1 MRVMPPT
8 RTTSSISAAFRPASA
23 RAFLHGS
30 MVRATRSSTRASSL
44 ARDSL
49 MLRCSGPDWFM
60 VMNGRLTSYWV
71 VEDSSFLAFSASS
84 FRRCRAS
91 LSCRRS
97 TPCSF
102 LNSSA
107 R

>member
-1 MRVMPPT
+1 ME
-8 RTTSSISAAFRPASA
+8 
-23 RAFLHGS
+23 
-30 MVRATRSSTRASSL
+30 
-44 ARDSL
+44 
-49 MLRCSGPDWFM
+49 
-60 VMNGRLTSYWV
+60 MNGRFTSYCAV
-71 VEDSSFLAFSASS
+71 VESSFLAFSASS

-91 LSCRRS
+91 LSLRRS

>member
-8 RTTSSISAAFRPASA
+8 RTTSSMSEALRPASFSA
-23 RAFLHGS
+23 LAQGS
-30 MVRATRSSTRASSL
+30 IVRWIRSSTRASSL

-49 MLRCSGPDWFM
+49 MFRCSGPEAFM
-60 VMNGRLTSYWV
+60 VMNGRLTSYCD

-91 LSCRRS
+91 LSVRRS